1 MEMAL
6 RSQSPL
12 CLRSGPVFVVRP
24 TAAGGGATQPL
35 LRPTRFVRRRI
46 IQRVVASPGCPNRK
60 SRTNFPNVKVAAFS
74 NYAPRLL
81 VESSSKKSE
90 HHDSRH
96 HEETIDTFNG
106 LSGSDVAESSNRD
119 VEIEV
124 DLQHNA
130 SSNSASREVYMAE
143 EVDPNMSEEELP
155 GNVLINMSS
164 GEMETMDDAE
174 VEEDKFELKFS
185 GVLLRNAAVS
195 ELNPKDEHKA
205 KEDVFVVDSSGT
217 ALDNAAVEEVVDE
230 AEVEEDMVD
239 VDILGLALN
248 DVTMEEMDLMDREEA
263 LQENFDVNSPG
274 NASSGGMYSGVDEL
288 GKPPSTSM
296 DGIADNETRRNLK
309 PVPLPIVRYQEQE
322 KIVLSIV
329 EEEGLIVGS
338 CEEGQAVVDYH
349 KQEENSTNFD
359 EQKQLTDG
367 FPDQG
372 IYIVQFPKQNNDTV
386 GSPKFLEQKQ
396 EFVGSYKQ
404 DRSIIGLHEHDQSIV
419 GVPQQ
424 IQYIDQSIAG
434 SHKQDE
440 SIASAPEKIQ
450 SVGGYIKPNQS
461 IVGSCR
467 QHESII
473 VVPEK
478 IQSIISYNEI
488 DQSIVGSHKQ
498 DKSVVSVPEQTQSIV
513 SYSTTNQST
522 IDSYRQVESIIG
534 VPEKVQSII
543 SYDKLDKSIVGSHK
557 QDESIVSVPEKIQS
571 IVGYSKPDQ
580 SIVGLPKQQHSIVHI
595 DERKQSIVGFPK
607 QDLSIIGISKE
618 SQTMQLATVGTHD
631 GLLMK
636 GVEAKETSQKTEADT
651 LQAEF
656 YADNLLQKH
665 KEGFTKETDEIT
677 LIEKINDEDLMMI
690 EEEKSIGMED
700 QMVITE
706 EDIPMAKVEIGIDK
720 AKFLHVLSEEESSWD
735 ENEVGI
741 IEDEEQYE
749 VDETSMSTEQDI
761 QESPNDNVDPQ
772 ALQRMLQELAE
783 KNSSLGNKLF
793 AYPEVLKADSTIDLY
808 FNRDLSAVANEPDVL
823 IKGAFN
829 GWKWKFFTEKLHKS
843 ELGGGW
849 WCCKLYIPKQ
859 AYRMDFVFF
868 NGRTLY
874 ENNDN
879 NDFVIQIESTMDENL
894 FEDFLAEEKQRELE
908 KLANEEAERRRQ
920 TEEQRRR
927 EEERAADKADR
938 AQAKVELEM
947 KKKKLHN
954 VLGLARA
961 SVDNLWYIEPIAT
974 GQGATIRLYYNINSR
989 PLVHSTEIWMHGG
1002 YNNWIDGLS
1011 FSERLVHHNDK
1022 DSDWCFAD
1030 VVLPERTYVLDWVFA
1045 DGPPGNARNYDNNG
1059 GHDFHAT
1066 LPNNMTVEEYWME
1079 EEQRIYTR
1087 LQQERREREEAIK
1100 RKAER
1105 NAKMKAEMKE
1115 KTMRMFLV
1123 SQKHIVYTEPLE
1135 IRAGTTVDVLYNPS
1149 NTVLTGKPEV
1159 WFRCSFNRWMYPGGV
1174 LPPQKMVQAEN
1185 GSHLKV
1191 TVYVLQDT
1199 YMMDFVSSESEEGG
1213 IYDNRNGLD
1222 YHIPVFG
1229 SIAKEPPMHIVHIAV
1244 EMAPIAKVGGLGDV
1258 VTSLSRAVQDLGHNV
1273 EVILPKH
1280 DCLNLSNV
1288 KNLHIHQ
1295 SFSWGG
1301 SEIKVWR
1308 GLVEGLCVYFLEPQ
1322 NGMFGVGCVY
1332 GRNDDRRF
1340 GFFCHSALE
1349 FLLQS
1354 RSSPNIIHCHDWSSA
1369 PVAWLY
1375 KENYAESSLANA
1387 RVVFTIHNL
1396 EFGAHYI
1403 GKAMKYCDKAT
1414 TVSNSYSREVSG
1426 HSAIVPHLGKFYG
1439 ILNGIDPDIWDPYND
1454 NFIPV
1459 HYTSEN
1465 VIEGKRAAKKALQQK
1480 FGLQQIDVPI
1490 VGIVTRLTA
1499 QKGIHLIKHAI
1510 HRTLERNG
1518 QVVLLGSAPDPR
1530 IQADFVNLANTL
1542 HGVNHG
1548 QVRMSLT
1555 YDEPLS
1561 HLIYAGSDFIL
1572 VPSIFEPCGL
1582 TQLVAMRYGTIPI
1595 VRKTGGLFDTV
1606 FDVDNDKERAR
1617 ARGLD
1622 PNGFSFDGADSKGV
1636 DYALNRAIS
1645 AWFDAR
1651 SWFHSLCK
1659 RVMEQDWSWNRPA
1672 LDYIELYRSASKL

>member
-12 CLRSGPVFVVRP
+12 CLRSRPVLVVRP
-24 TAAGGGATQPL
+24 TVAGGGATQSL
-35 LRPTRFVRRRI
+35 LRTTRSVRRRI
-46 IQRVVASPGCPNRK
+46 IQCIVASPGCPNRK
-60 SRTNFPNVKVAAFS
+60 SRMSPNVKVAAFS

-90 HHDSRH
+90 HHDGRH
-96 HEETIDTFNG
+96 HEETIDTYNG
-106 LSGSDVAESSNRD
+106 LSGSDAAELTSNRD
-119 VEIEV
+119 AEIAV
-124 DLQHNA
+124 DLQHM
-130 SSNSASREVYMAE
+130 Y
-143 EVDPNMSEEELP
+143 EEELP
-155 GNVLINMSS
+155 GNVLINASL
-164 GEMETMDDAE
+164 GEMETVDEAE
-174 VEEDKFELKFS
+174 VEEDKFEVDFS
-185 GVLLRNAAVS
+185 GIVLRNAEVW
-195 ELNPKDEHKA
+195 EMDPEDEHKA
-205 KEDVFVVDSSGT
+205 KQDVFVVDSSGT
-217 ALDNAAVEEVVDE
+217 APDNAAVEEVVDE
-230 AEVEEDMVD
+230 VEVEEDMVD

-248 DVTMEEMDLMDREEA
+248 SVTMEEMDLIDEEEA
-263 LQENFDVNSPG
+263 LQENFDVDSPG
-274 NASSGGMYSGVDEL
+274 NASSGGTYGGADEL
-288 GKPPSTSM
+288 GEQPSTSM
-296 DGIADNETRRNLK
+296 DGIALNETRRNLK
-309 PVPLPIVRYQEQE
+309 PEPLPIVRYQEQE

-338 CEEGQAVVDYH
+338 CEEGQPVVDYH
-349 KQEENSTNFD
+349 KQEENSTAFD

-367 FPDQG
+367 FPEQG
-372 IYIVQFPKQNNDTV
+372 IYIVQFPERNNDIV

-396 EFVGSYKQ
+396 ELVGSYKQ
-404 DRSIIGLHEHDQSIV
+404 DRSIIGLHEQDQSIVGSHGQDKSIV

-424 IQYIDQSIAG
+424 IQCTDQSITG
-434 SHKQDE
+434 SHRQDE
-440 SIASAPEKIQ
+440 SIVGAPEQIQ
-450 SVGGYIKPNQS
+450 SVAGYIKPNQS
-461 IVGSCR
+461 IVGSYR

-473 VVPEK
+473 VAPEK
-478 IQSIISYNEI
+478 VQSIISYSEI

-498 DKSVVSVPEQTQSIV
+498 GRSVVSVPEQTQSIV
-513 SYSTTNQST
+513 SYSKPNQST
-522 IDSYRQVESIIG
+522 VDSYRQAESIIG

-543 SYDKLDKSIVGSHK
+543 SYDKLDQSIVGSLK

-571 IVGYSKPDQ
+571 IVGYTKPNQ
-580 SIVGLPKQQHSIVHI
+580 SIVGLPKQQQSIVHI

-607 QDLSIIGISKE
+607 QDLSIVGISKE
-618 SQTMQLATVGTHD
+618 SQTNQLATVGIHD

-636 GVEAKETSQKTEADT
+636 GVEAKETSQKTEGDT
-651 LQAEF
+651 LQAKF
-656 YADNLLQKH
+656 DADNLSQKH
-665 KEGFTKETDEIT
+665 KEGFTKEADERTIF
-677 LIEKINDEDLMMI
+677 EKINDEDLVMI
-690 EEEKSIGMED
+690 EEQKSTCMDEE
-700 QMVITE
+700 QMIVTE

-720 AKFLHVLSEEESSWD
+720 AKILHLLSEEESSWD

-749 VDETSMSTEQDI
+749 VDETSMFTEQDI
-761 QESPNDNVDPQ
+761 QESPDDNVDPQ

-783 KNSSLGNKLF
+783 KNCSLGNKLF
-793 AYPEVLKADSTIDLY
+793 TYPEVLKADSTIDLY

-829 GWKWKFFTEKLHKS
+829 GWKWSFFTEKLHKS

-868 NGRTLY
+868 NGRMLY

-879 NDFVIQIESTMDENL
+879 NDFVIQIQSTMDENL

-920 TEEQRRR
+920 TDKQRRK

-938 AQAKVELEM
+938 AQAKVEVET
-947 KKKKLHN
+947 KKNKLQN

-961 SVDNLWYIEPIAT
+961 SVDNLWYIEPIVT
-974 GQGATIRLYYNINSR
+974 GQGTTVRLYYNINSR

-1011 FSERLVHHNDK
+1011 FAERLVHHNDK
-1022 DSDWCFAD
+1022 DCDWWFVD

-1066 LPNNMTVEEYWME
+1066 LPNNLTEEEYWME

-1149 NTVLTGKPEV
+1149 NTVLTGKTEV

-1185 GSHLKV
+1185 GSHLKT
-1191 TVYVLQDT
+1191 TVYVPQDA
-1199 YMMDFVSSESEEGG
+1199 YMMDFVFSESEEGG
-1213 IYDNRNGLD
+1213 IYDNMNGLD

-1354 RSSPNIIHCHDWSSA
+1354 RSSPNIIHCHDWSSS

-1375 KENYAESSLANA
+1375 KENYAQSSLANA

-1403 GKAMKYCDKAT
+1403 GKAMRYCDKAT
-1414 TVSNSYSREVSG
+1414 TVSNTYSREVSG

-1439 ILNGIDPDIWDPYND
+1439 ILNGIDPDIWDPYSD

-1548 QVRMSLT
+1548 QVRLSLT

-1582 TQLVAMRYGTIPI
+1582 TQLVAMRYGTIPV

-1617 ARGLD
+1617 ARGLE
-1622 PNGFSFDGADSKGV
+1622 PNGFSFDGADSNGV

>member
-1 MEMAL
+1 ML
-6 RSQSPL
+6 I
-12 CLRSGPVFVVRP
+12 FRP
-24 TAAGGGATQPL
+24 TVAGGGGGTQSL
-35 LRPTRFVRRRI
+35 LRTTRFARRRVI
-46 IQRVVASPGCPNRK
+46 RCVVASLGCPNRK
-60 SRTNFPNVKVAAFS
+60 SRTASPNVKVAAYS

-90 HHDSRH
+90 HHDSSRH
-96 HEETIDTFNG
+96 REETIDTYNG
-106 LSGSDVAESSNRD
+106 LSGSDAAELTSNRD

-124 DLQHNA
+124 DLQHI
-130 SSNSASREVYMAE
+130 
-143 EVDPNMSEEELP
+143 SEEELP
-155 GNVLINMSS
+155 GKVSINASL
-164 GEMETMDDAE
+164 GEMETVDEAE
-174 VEEDKFELKFS
+174 VEEDKFEVDTS
-185 GVLLRNAAVS
+185 GIVLRNVAVR
-195 ELNPKDEHKA
+195 EVDPKDEHNA
-205 KEDVFVVDSSGT
+205 KDVFVVDSSGT
-217 ALDNAAVEEVVDE
+217 APDNAAVEEVVDE

-239 VDILGLALN
+239 VDILGLDLN
-248 DVTMEEMDLMDREEA
+248 NATMEEIDLMEEA
-263 LQENFDVNSPG
+263 LLENFDVDSPG
-274 NASSGGMYSGVDEL
+274 NASSGRTYGGVDEL
-288 GKPPSTSM
+288 GELPSTSV
-296 DGIADNETRRNLK
+296 DCIAINGKHRSLK
-309 PVPLPIVRYQEQE
+309 PEPLPIVRFQEQE
-322 KIVLSIV
+322 QIVLSIV
-329 EEEGLIVGS
+329 DEEGLIASS
-338 CEEGQAVVDYH
+338 CEEGQPVVDYD
-349 KQEENSTNFD
+349 KQEENSTAFD
-359 EQKQLTDG
+359 EQKQLTDD
-367 FPDQG
+367 FPEEG
-372 IYIVQFPKQNNDTV
+372 ISIVHFPEPNNDIV
-386 GSPKFLEQKQ
+386 GSSKFLEQKQ
-396 EFVGSYKQ
+396 ELDGSYKQ
-404 DRSIIGLHEHDQSIV
+404 DRSTTGLHEQDQSVVSSHGQDKSIV

-424 IQYIDQSIAG
+424 IQYNDQSIAG
-434 SHKQDE
+434 SHRQDQ
-440 SIASAPEKIQ
+440 SIAGAPEQIQ
-450 SVGGYIKPNQS
+450 SVAGYIKPNQS
-461 IVGSCR
+461 IVGSCK
-467 QHESII
+467 QHELII
-473 VVPEK
+473 PEPKK
-478 IQSIISYNEI
+478 IESIISYNEI

-498 DKSVVSVPEQTQSIV
+498 DKSVVSVPEQIQSIV
-513 SYSTTNQST
+513 SHSKPNQST
-522 IDSYRQVESIIG
+522 IDSYRQAESIIG
-534 VPEKVQSII
+534 VPEKVQSIT
-543 SYDKLDKSIVGSHK
+543 SYDKLDQSIVGSLK
-557 QDESIVSVPEKIQS
+557 QDEPIISVPEKIQS
-571 IVGYSKPDQ
+571 IVHYTKPNQ
-580 SIVGLPKQQHSIVHI
+580 SIVGLPKQQQSIVHI
-595 DERKQSIVGFPK
+595 VEPKQSIDGFPK
-607 QDLSIIGISKE
+607 QDLSIVGISNE
-618 SQTMQLATVGTHD
+618 FQTKQLATVGTHD

-636 GVEAKETSQKTEADT
+636 GVEAKETSQKTEGDT
-651 LQAEF
+651 LQATF
-656 YADNLLQKH
+656 NVDNLSQKQ
-665 KEGFTKETDEIT
+665 EGLTKEADEIT
-677 LIEKINDEDLMMI
+677 IIEKINDEDLVMI
-690 EEEKSIGMED
+690 EEQKSIAMNEE
-700 QMVITE
+700 QTIVTE

-720 AKFLHVLSEEESSWD
+720 AKFLHLLSEEESSWD

-741 IEDEEQYE
+741 IEADEQYE

-761 QESPNDNVDPQ
+761 QESPNDDLDPQ
-772 ALQRMLQELAE
+772 ALWSMLQELAE
-783 KNSSLGNKLF
+783 KNYSLGNKLF
-793 AYPEVLKADSTIDLY
+793 TYPDVLKADSTIDLY

-829 GWKWKFFTEKLHKS
+829 GWKWRFFTEKLHKS
-843 ELGGGW
+843 ELAGDW

-868 NGRTLY
+868 NGHTVY
-874 ENNDN
+874 ENNNN

-908 KLANEEAERRRQ
+908 NLANEEAERRRQ
-920 TEEQRRR
+920 TDEQRRM

-938 AQAKVELEM
+938 VQAKVEVET
-947 KKKKLHN
+947 KKNKLCN

-961 SVDNLWYIEPIAT
+961 PVDNLWYIEPITT
-974 GQGATIRLYYNINSR
+974 GQEATVRLYYNINSR

-1011 FSERLVHHNDK
+1011 FAERLVHHHDK
-1022 DSDWCFAD
+1022 DCDWWFAD
-1030 VVLPERTYVLDWVFA
+1030 VVVPERTYVLDWVFA
-1045 DGPPGNARNYDNNG
+1045 DGPPGSARNYDNNG

-1066 LPNNMTVEEYWME
+1066 LPNNMTEEEYWME

-1100 RKAER
+1100 KKAER

-1135 IRAGTTVDVLYNPS
+1135 IHAGTTIDVLYNPS

-1185 GSHLKV
+1185 GSHLKA
-1191 TVYVLQDT
+1191 TVYVPRDA
-1199 YMMDFVSSESEEGG
+1199 YMMDFVFSESEEGG

-1273 EVILPKH
+1273 EVILPKYG
-1280 DCLNLSNV
+1280 CLNLSNV

-1322 NGMFGVGCVY
+1322 NGMFGVGYVY
-1332 GRNDDRRF
+1332 GRDDDRRF
-1340 GFFCHSALE
+1340 GFFCRSALE

-1354 RSSPNIIHCHDWSSA
+1354 GSSPNIIHCHDWSSA
-1369 PVAWLY
+1369 PVAWLH
-1375 KENYAESSLANA
+1375 KENYAKSSLANA

-1396 EFGAHYI
+1396 EFGAHHI
-1403 GKAMKYCDKAT
+1403 GKAMRYCDKAT
-1414 TVSNSYSREVSG
+1414 TVSNTYSKEVSG
-1426 HSAIVPHLGKFYG
+1426 HGAIVPHLGKFYG

-1459 HYTSEN
+1459 HYTCEN
-1465 VIEGKRAAKKALQQK
+1465 VVEGKRAAKRALQQK
-1480 FGLQQIDVPI
+1480 FGLQQIDVPV

-1518 QVVLLGSAPDPR
+1518 QVVLLGSAPDSR
-1530 IQADFVNLANTL
+1530 IQADFVNLANKL

-1548 QVRMSLT
+1548 QVRLSLT

-1617 ARGLD
+1617 DRGLE
-1622 PNGFSFDGADSKGV
+1622 PNGFSFDGADSNGV